1 MAHDIAIIGM
11 SVEVPEARSLHDF
24 WQIIRTGRTLTRPFP
39 AHRRDDIE
47 GYVEY
52 QRDSAITE
60 WTERSI
66 AFHDGSYLDRVDSF
80 DPEFFQMT
88 PKQASVADPHQ
99 RLILR
104 TMYLALE
111 DAGYTG
117 DRVAGSRTG
126 VYVGFAA
133 NPGSSYLEYCCRID
147 PTLTQLGLTGNITTM
162 LANRLS
168 YLMDLRG
175 PSMVVD
181 SACSAS
187 LVAVHLAGNALR
199 AGDCEMA
206 VVAGSRIVLAPVRHP
221 NTRIGIESSDGM
233 TRTFDADADGTGY
246 GEGSGVVV
254 LKLLDRAVADG
265 DQIHAVIKGSA
276 VNHDG
281 HSDSMTTPD
290 AAAQAR
296 LLLAAW
302 ERAGVQPETIGY
314 LEAHGTA
321 TRVGDPIEFDGLQ
334 RAFREHTEA
343 TGICAAGTVKANI
356 GHLFEGSGVVGLI
369 KTVLTLR
376 ERELPPLAGL
386 TTPNPRL
393 DFANAPI
400 YLPDAARP
408 WPEGATP
415 RRAGVSAFGLGGTN
429 SHVVLEEYAAPPAT
443 VSTGPHL
450 FTLSART
457 ENSLRRLVDR
467 YLDWL
472 GDGPAAGKSL
482 ADICWTTNVSRAGHR
497 QRIAFL
503 VRDLAELRA
512 QLAAHADGAP
522 ATGPSSALRDDY
534 LAGKEVDLLAPYGPD
549 RPRIVTLPGYEFDE
563 QRCWIDWPADWA
575 ARWGGGREEQVS
587 YTATHEVGFAPTDPA
602 PAPVAGAKVLALVD
616 PGCGAD
622 RALAAALPA
631 DATVLRLGE
640 DFRLDED
647 DFERLADDAVDQEYT
662 HVVHALAFET
672 GAAGDLATFDAR
684 VHKNLSS
691 LLMLGKALM
700 AAGGRL
706 TVTAVTRRAVAVEQ
720 GEPGVVTENGSLVG
734 LAKSIA
740 REYPYLT
747 VRVADVDDEVP
758 ADRLRDELLCTDPGI
773 FVLRGGTRHHE
784 YFAELPEV
792 EEPGHSRPYLRSGGA
807 YLITGGTGS
816 LGLAIARSFAAAQP
830 DVHLTLLSRTGLP
843 PEPEWEAVLAADPA
857 GATAGRIRAVREMT
871 ALGAAVTVA
880 AVDVADPEQIAAVVA
895 GIRQRHGRLDGIVHA
910 AGVPGTNP
918 VVDQEVGQFEAVL
931 RPKMHGAFLLD
942 RLTAG
947 DRPDFV
953 LHLSSVAASM
963 PAIGQSDYAAAN
975 FYLDNLAMANTDPAC
990 HVLAIDWVAWKEI
1003 GMAVDYGI
1011 GQDMSFKAIRTA
1023 QGTALVDAGL
1033 RSRRRRIFAGEINYG
1048 HELMHFITRYP
1059 LAIEPAIRER
1069 IDRGMA
1075 ALEERARQATGR
1087 IREAVAATTVELTGR
1102 PGGAYTDREWMVGRC
1117 VAHAFGFATV
1127 DVTAD
1132 FRDMGADSVSA
1143 LTVANHISACLG
1155 TPFDAIDLLTERNV
1169 AGVARFL
1176 DETHEPG
1183 DLLPGDPVPGDGGP
1197 GEGTGADDREPVAA
1211 G

>member
-1 MAHDIAIIGM
+1 MAKDIAIIGM
-11 SVEVPEARSLHDF
+11 SVEVPEARNIHDF
-24 WQIIRTGRTLTRPFP
+24 WQLIRTGRTLTRPFP
-39 AHRRDDIE
+39 AQRRADIE
-47 GYVEY
+47 QYVEY
-52 QRDSAITE
+52 QRDSAIAE
-60 WTERSI
+60 WTERNIS
-66 AFHDGSYLDRVDSF
+66 FHDGAYLDRVDSF
-80 DPEFFQMT
+80 EPEFFQMT

-104 TMYLALE
+104 NMYLALE

-117 DRVAGSRTG
+117 ERVAGSRTG

-187 LVAVHLAGNALR
+187 LVAVHLAVNALL

-206 VVAGSRIVLAPVRHP
+206 VVAGSRIVLAPVQHP

-233 TRTFDADADGTGY
+233 TRTFDEAADGTGY

-254 LKLLDRAVADG
+254 LKPLDRAVADG

-281 HSDSMTTPD
+281 HSSSMTTPD

-302 ERAGVQPETIGY
+302 SDAGIAPETVGY

-334 RAFREHTEA
+334 RAFREHSDA
-343 TGICAAGTVKANI
+343 TGFCAVGTVKANI

-369 KTVLTLR
+369 KAVLTLR
-376 ERELPPLAGL
+376 EREVPPLAGL

-393 DFANAPI
+393 DFANAPV
-400 YLPDAARP
+400 YLPTSAQP
-408 WPEGATP
+408 WPQGATP

-429 SHVVLEEYAAPPAT
+429 SHVVLEEYAGQPPAAT
-443 VSTGPHL
+443 PGAGPYL

-457 ENSLRRLVDR
+457 ETSLRRLVDR

-472 GDGPAAGKSL
+472 GEGPAAGKSL

-497 QRIAFL
+497 KRIAFV
-503 VRDLAELRA
+503 VRDVAELRA
-512 QLAAHADGAP
+512 HLAAYADGAP
-522 ATGPSSALRDDY
+522 VPAAPAPDELATLRDDY
-534 LAGKEVDLLAPYGPD
+534 LAGADADLLAPYRAA
-549 RPRIVTLPGYEFDE
+549 RPRIVGLPGYEFDE
-563 QRCWIDWPADWA
+563 QRCWVDFPADWA
-575 ARWGGGREEQVS
+575 ARWGGGSRPEPVS
-587 YTATHEVGFAPTDPA
+587 YTQTHEVGFAPTDPA
-602 PAPVAGAKVLALVD
+602 PAGDPAEARVLALVD
-616 PGCGAD
+616 PECAAGT
-622 RALAAALPA
+622 ALDAALPA
-631 DATVLRLGE
+631 GATVLRLGE
-640 DFRLDED
+640 DFQLDEAD
-647 DFERLADDAVDQEYT
+647 LERVADDAIDEEYT
-662 HVVHALAFET
+662 HVVHALAVEAT
-672 GAAGDLATFDAR
+672 PAGDLATFDAR
-684 VHKNLSS
+684 VHKNLTS

-706 TVTAVTRRAVAVEQ
+706 TFTVLTRRAVAVTA
-720 GEPGVVTENGSLVG
+720 GEPEVVTENGSLVG

-747 VRVADVDDEVP
+747 VRVVDVSDDVP
-758 ADRLRDELLCTDPGI
+758 AERLRDELLCAEPGVY
-773 FVLRGGTRHHE
+773 VLRGETRYHE

-792 EEPGHSRPYLRSGGA
+792 QEPGQSRPYLRSGGA
-807 YLITGGTGS
+807 YLITGGTGAI
-816 LGLAIARSFAAAQP
+816 GLAIARSFAAAQP
-830 DVHLTLLSRTGLP
+830 DVHLTLLSRSGLP
-843 PEPEWEAVLAADPA
+843 EPAEWDAVLAADPDSA
-857 GATAGRIRAVREMT
+857 VAGRIRAVREMT
-871 ALGAAVTVA
+871 ALGAEVTVS
-880 AVDVADPEQIAAVVA
+880 AVDVADPEQLAAVVA
-895 GIRQRHGRLDGIVHA
+895 GIRQRHGRVDGIVHA
-910 AGVPGTNP
+910 AGVPGNNP
-918 VVDQEVGQFEAVL
+918 VVDQDVAQFASVL

-942 RLTAG
+942 QLTAD

-963 PAIGQSDYAAAN
+963 PALGQSDYAAAN
-975 FYLDNLAMANTDPAC
+975 FYLDNLAMANTDPNC

-1011 GQDMSFKAIRTA
+1011 GEDMSFKAIPTA
-1023 QGTALVDAGL
+1023 QGVALVDSGL

-1048 HELMHFITRYP
+1048 NELMNFITLYP
-1059 LAIEPAIRER
+1059 LAIEPVIRER
-1069 IDRGMA
+1069 IATGMA
-1075 ALEERARQATGR
+1075 QLEERSRVAMGR
-1087 IREAVAATTVELTGR
+1087 IRDAIASTTVELAGR
-1102 PGGAYTDREWMVGRC
+1102 PDGGYTAREWMVGRC
-1117 VAHAFGFATV
+1117 VAHAFGFSTV
-1127 DVTAD
+1127 DVEAD

-1143 LTVANHISACLG
+1143 LTVATHISACLG
-1155 TPFDAIDLLTERNV
+1155 TPFDAIDLLTERTV
-1169 AGVARFL
+1169 AGVARFI
-1176 DETHEPG
+1176 DEMHGPMG
-1183 DLLPGDPVPGDGGP
+1183 DDL
-1197 GEGTGADDREPVAA
+1197 AIADREPVAA